1 MEASQIDSAGSA
13 LTHRNVTPR
22 ATSDGHDRKR
32 RCLCSSGWQWP
43 ARLLTNHE
51 VRVPIRPV
59 LIVRTDPLFMIS
71 MRHRGP
77 PECGG
82 KFGRCGEC
90 RVGRID
96 SSGQSRRDF
105 LKQPAIAIRIAE
117 RGKGPVAAM
126 LRIRTPDPQPSEEE
140 GLVRSGVDGASVVEY
155 LANLNAAAE
164 QFLPRRLEVGDDQ
177 IQSLRRAGRRRGN
190 VLAEDDRTTG
200 ARWRELDHAVV
211 IARGIVCIQSP
222 A

>member
-1 MEASQIDSAGSA
+1 MNSI
-13 LTHRNVTPR
+13 
-22 ATSDGHDRKR
+22 
-32 RCLCSSGWQWP
+32 
-43 ARLLTNHE
+43 
-51 VRVPIRPV
+51 
-59 LIVRTDPLFMIS
+59 
-71 MRHRGP
+71 RHRAA

-126 LRIRTPDPQPSEEE
+126 LRIRTTDPQPSEEE

-155 LANLNAAAE
+155 LVNLNAAAD
-164 QFLPRRLEVGDDQ
+164 QFLPRRLEAGDDQ

-190 VLAEDDRTTG
+190 VLAEQDRTT
-200 ARWRELDHAVV
+200 APPSRELDHAA
-211 IARGIVCIQSP
+211 IIPPPIVPTQ
-222 A
+222 

>member
-1 MEASQIDSAGSA
+1 MNSI
-13 LTHRNVTPR
+13 
-22 ATSDGHDRKR
+22 
-32 RCLCSSGWQWP
+32 
-43 ARLLTNHE
+43 
-51 VRVPIRPV
+51 
-59 LIVRTDPLFMIS
+59 
-71 MRHRGP
+71 RHRAA
-77 PECGG
+77 PECDGTLAAC
-82 KFGRCGEC
+82 REW
-90 RVGRID
+90 RVGRSD

-105 LKQPAIAIRIAE
+105 LKQPAIDIRIAE

-126 LRIRTPDPQPSEEE
+126 LRIRTTDAQPSEEE

-155 LANLNAAAE
+155 LVNLNAAAE